1 MSQQSNIEQHFR
13 LWYKPLCLYALH
25 FLGNLEESEDVVQE
39 VFCTLLRKAD
49 EGYPEVTNLK
59 SYLYSSVKNRCLDI
73 LKSASSKVHREGLDS
88 AEYLEQ
94 EDDNV
99 AKDNSIDQARIW
111 SAIDSLPKSRRQ
123 ILIMSKVQGK
133 KYSEIAKELGISEN
147 TVRNQ
152 MAKALES
159 IRSSVKKVISFLF
172 SL

>member
-1 MSQQSNIEQHFR
+1 MSQQFKIEQNFR
-13 LWYKPLCLYALH
+13 LWYKPLCMYALH
-25 FLGNLEESEDVVQE
+25 FLGSLEESEDVVQE
-39 VFCTLLRKAD
+39 VFCTLLKKAD

-73 LKSASSKVHREGLDS
+73 LKSSSAKVHKEGLES

-94 EDDNV
+94 EDEDS
-99 AKDNSIDQARIW
+99 ARDNSIDQARIW
-111 SAIDSLPKSRRQ
+111 SAIDALPTSRRK

-133 KYSEIAKELGISEN
+133 KYSEIAQELGISEN

-152 MAKALES
+152 MSKALES
-159 IRSSVKKVISFLF
+159 IRSSVKKVISFIF